1 METQRR
7 RLGTKLVSLPNSRP
21 ARRRDGQTSLPMH
34 KAFRIALATAL
45 VVPAAAIAQKPLA
58 LAKPDA
64 EYEEPFTSIS
74 GLRELKDGRV
84 LVADARDKTL
94 QLLDIK
100 AGSATSVGREGQGP
114 GEFALPFRIVPL
126 PGDTSALYDIG
137 NSRYLTILPDGKTG
151 RDFRLES
158 NAAVRGEA
166 ARGGGA
172 RGEGGAGGRIML
184 GGGRGGMMQL
194 SPPRASDA
202 RGNIYFEG
210 SAISMGP
217 DGPVSADS
225 APVMRFDR
233 GTTRTDTV
241 AWVRLAKSNTQ
252 VTGGR
257 GNMNV
262 MIGGANPLAPRD
274 DWAVL
279 PDGRVAVL
287 RSPEYKM
294 DLYGPNL
301 AVKAGAPVAYEK
313 IRVDNAVKQET
324 EAARRRA
331 SAGGIRMMVTDD
343 GAGPRRSVS
352 VGGGGP
358 TVEMPALTDWPDFV
372 PPFLSNAATSRPNGE
387 VWVLRTRKPGD
398 DVPTYDVFDATGR
411 VIGKVALPAKS
422 RLIGFGNGTV
432 YLIRL
437 DDDDLQYLQR
447 YRLAMDAKLIG

>member
-1 METQRR
+1 
-7 RLGTKLVSLPNSRP
+7 
-21 ARRRDGQTSLPMH
+21 MH
-34 KAFRIALATAL
+34 KAFRIAVAAAL
-45 VVPAAAIAQKPLA
+45 VVPAVVIAQKPLA

-94 QLLDIK
+94 QLIDIK
-100 AGSATSVGREGQGP
+100 AGTSTKVGREGQGP
-114 GEFALPFRIVPL
+114 GEYALPFRVVAL

-151 RDFRLES
+151 KDFRLES
-158 NAAVRGEA
+158 NAAGRTDGGRVSAGGGAAGGGAAGRGE

-172 RGEGGAGGRIML
+172 GGGGGRVML
-184 GGGRGGMMQL
+184 GGGRGMMQL

-217 DGPVSADS
+217 EGPVSADS
-225 APVMRFDR
+225 APVLRFDR
-233 GTTRTDTV
+233 RTTGTDTV
-241 AWVRLAKSNTQ
+241 AWVRLAKANTQ
-252 VTGGR
+252 VSGGR
-257 GNMNV
+257 GNMSFT
-262 MIGGANPLAPRD
+262 IGGANPLAPRD

-287 RSPEYKM
+287 RSPEYRL
-294 DLYGPNL
+294 DLYGPSMS
-301 AVKAGAPVAYEK
+301 VKAGAPVQYEK
-313 IRVDNAVKQET
+313 IRVNDAVKKET
-324 EAARRRA
+324 EDARKRA
-331 SAGGIRMMVTDD
+331 SAGGIRMMVSDN
-343 GAGPRRSVS
+343 GSGPQRSVS
-352 VGGGGP
+352 MGGGGP
-358 TVEMPALTDWPDFV
+358 AIEMPPLTDWPDFV
-372 PPFLSNAATSRPNGE
+372 PPFLANAVTSRPNGE

-398 DVPTYDVFDATGR
+398 NVPVYDVFDATGR

-422 RLIGFGNGTV
+422 RLVGFGTGTV

-447 YRLAMDAKLIG
+447 YRLPMDAKLNG